1 MCRPAAWRAKESPLR
16 WSSRDRR
23 RTGRRARLRSRQ
35 PSSAATRASF
45 RRAVVEAYDTGAEGA
60 LVQPGDK
67 IDEAFEELRKEG
79 FLPDAD
85 EHEEE

>member
-1 MCRPAAWRAKESPLR
+1 
-16 WSSRDRR
+16 
-23 RTGRRARLRSRQ
+23 
-35 PSSAATRASF
+35 
-45 RRAVVEAYDTGAEGA
+45 VEAYDTGAEGA